1 MSILTAK
8 DVTYTYRTRYQTV
21 HALNGVSCE
30 FELGEMAALV
40 GRSGS
45 GKTTLLSLLAGL
57 DLPDTGEVLY
67 GGSPTA
73 QLDRDKYRRQ
83 EVAVV
88 YQAFHLF
95 PLLTALE
102 NVTYPMELSG
112 VKGKEEKEKG
122 CALWCWRWRCALALR
137 RPQQHRQSP
146 HRRGKAGNLRWNIR

>member
-112 VKGKEEKEKG
+112 VKGKAAREKARHLLELVG
-122 CALWCWRWRCALALR
+122 L
-137 RPQQHRQSP
+137 PQTI
-146 HRRGKAGNLRWNIR
+146 AGQFPK